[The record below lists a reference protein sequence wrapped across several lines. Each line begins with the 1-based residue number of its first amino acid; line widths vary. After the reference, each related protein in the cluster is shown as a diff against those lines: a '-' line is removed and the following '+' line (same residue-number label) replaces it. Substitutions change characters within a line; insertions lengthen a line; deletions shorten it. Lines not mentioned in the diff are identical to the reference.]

1 LTHRHSWRFCCWF
14 AALAFIVC
22 GSIAGP
28 AHSDLAAPVF
38 KRGATLVEFFQFP
51 ATTGDGAAKTY
62 ADPAYPNAQSALNL
76 FDFDDLRR
84 MGFDHMRVPLD
95 VGPLMTGDE
104 DERAAIINQLLNV
117 VAEINSHGLS
127 VVVPLFPPSLQH
139 ELPETYLDG
148 LDGPKFTAYLAQVE
162 RVAAALQTVHSGVVA
177 MEAMN
182 EPQDK
187 CRTLFGTDWT
197 TYQEFMVARIR
208 RVAAQL
214 PLFLTGGCWS
224 DIQGIVELDSDLVRD
239 PRNYISVHFYRPFLF
254 THQGSWWTT
263 SFAKGT
269 TGVPYPASAGSA
281 AETLALTRARFS
293 TFAAAPDFDPFA
305 AERKAE
311 SEIGKY
317 FADGEGPVQI
327 DGWMKQLA
335 DWQQRERVDPSHI
348 IFTEFG
354 AIKQTIDGSEFDR
367 ASRERWL
374 RDTSSAIEN
383 HGWGWTVFV
392 LRDDPFGLY
401 VHEGER
407 YPDPRLL
414 RALRL
419 NVPKDSAAQPGD

>member
-1 LTHRHSWRFCCWF
+1 MHRVSRSFCSWLGALT
-14 AALAFIVC
+14 LVVC
-22 GSIAGP
+22 SVIAVP
-28 AHSDLAAPVF
+28 AYSDSPAPVF

-62 ADPAYPNAQSALNL
+62 ADPAYPHAQSALGL
-76 FDFDDLRR
+76 FDFDELRR

-104 DERAAIINQLLNV
+104 DERQAIINQLLGV
-117 VAEINSHGLS
+117 VSEINAHGLS

-148 LDGPKFTAYLAQVE
+148 LNGPKFTAYLAQVE
-162 RVAAALQTVHSGVVA
+162 RVAAALQTVHTGVVA

-187 CRTLFGTDWT
+187 CRALFGTDWT

-208 RVAAQL
+208 RVAPQL

-224 DIQGIVELDSDLVRD
+224 DIQGIVELDTDLVRD

-263 SFAKGT
+263 TYAKGT
-269 TGVPYPASAGSA
+269 IGVPYPASAGSA

-293 TFAAAPDFDPFA
+293 TFAATPDFDPVA

-317 FADGEGPVQI
+317 FTDGEGPAQI
-327 DGWMKQLA
+327 NGWMNQLA

-348 IFTEFG
+348 VFTEFG
-354 AIKQTIDGSEFDR
+354 AIKQTIDGAEFDR
-367 ASRERWL
+367 ASRMRWL
-374 RDTSSAIEN
+374 RDTSSAIESR
-383 HGWGWTVFV
+383 GWGWTVFV
-392 LRDDPFGLY
+392 LRDDPFGLF

-419 NVPKDSAAQPGD
+419 NVPKDAAVIQPGG